1 LHTVEPLSVCVLD
14 GVRASRGDQRIPII
28 GPKLQGI
35 LGALALAVPH
45 SVSTDRLIDGIWGEA
60 TLGNPLNAL
69 QAQISQLRRAVGND
83 AVRHGDG
90 GYRLAVEPDDVD
102 ALVMARCLDEGRA
115 AASRGD
121 LAEASERFTAATAL
135 AHGTPL
141 AGVLDLPFAGA
152 ESTRLTELLLSA
164 HEGDIDAR
172 LGLGR
177 HAEVLAPIQAL
188 VAQHPWHERFH
199 AQLIIALYR
208 CGRQADALA
217 AFQRV
222 RKGLADELG
231 LDVGPELQALERA
244 VLSQDPA
251 LASPVPLAASRRA
264 TVLPTYL
271 TSFVGRAAE
280 FAQLAEA
287 VTRNRIVTVVG
298 PGGVGKS
305 RLLVESVAGWATE
318 REVWYIELAPVLDPV
333 AVPETIA
340 AAVGAPDA
348 STTDDPAAGRPLL
361 RIIDRIGKRDA
372 TIVLDNCEHVAE
384 AAGRTAFALLN
395 ACPELRI
402 VCTSREPLAVAGEL
416 LVHLTPLAA
425 GDAAGLF
432 LERARSVQPDVRIDP
447 EDEEL
452 RDLCAQLDNL
462 PLAIELAAAKTK
474 LLAVGEITARLQDRF
489 RLLRSSDRI
498 GEERHRGLR
507 ATIDGSYEMLF
518 EGERRTFCRLA
529 LFAGG
534 ATVEAIES
542 VCGEDAL
549 EDVERLI
556 ERSLVTADRSGP
568 RTRFRM
574 LESLR
579 AYGVA
584 RLVDD
589 GGDSD
594 AIADFLAWHTDLAH
608 RAEIA
613 ARGADQV
620 EWLERLDE
628 EHDNLRAAF
637 AHAESHD
644 PDAGLRL
651 IGSLILPWYYR
662 GRRQESRHWAET
674 FLDASVQPD
683 PATLAKALA
692 WCGFIAESS
701 GWTGTPGGI
710 EQELDLAERRQRR
723 ALELALGT
731 GDRQLI
737 ADVRMLLPVTL
748 TRRAVAGID
757 TRPQELDDLLGSARL
772 AYAELDDDYGAS
784 IVALTH
790 AIVALSSGDLE
801 AATALVETARR
812 HAVRT
817 GERFTNSRVEWL
829 LGMLADVRGDPE
841 TAYHHI
847 ERSIR
852 LMDELGME
860 QAVTAQAALLVPLAE
875 RSGWPEL
882 AAQWRTYVQ
891 GRVPGVARDEL
902 LTMASARNGEALA
915 ARARGDVDHARAAH
929 LDALTSYET
938 AGVSGGVAYTE
949 TCLGFLEEA
958 MGDGDAAA
966 DHHAAALAAAMTAN
980 EPASLA
986 LALEGLAS
994 VARAA
999 DIDASAELLGAAS
1012 AIWSEAPGATA
1023 SCRSDVQRVTDDVR
1037 ARLGAT
1043 AFDAAFERG
1052 SCLDRHD
1059 ATTAALRSVPR
1070 QLRS

>member
-1 LHTVEPLSVCVLD
+1 MLD

-102 ALVMARCLDEGRA
+102 ALVMERCLDEGRA

-152 ESTRLTELLLSA
+152 ESTRLAELLLSA

-177 HAEVLAPIQAL
+177 HAELLAPIQAL
-188 VAQHPWHERFH
+188 VAEHPWHERFH
-199 AQLIIALYR
+199 AQLIVALYR

-217 AFQRV
+217 AYQRV

-231 LDVGPELQALERA
+231 LDVGPELQSLERA
-244 VLSQDPA
+244 VLSQDPT
-251 LASPVPLAASRRA
+251 LASPVPLAAARRV

-271 TSFVGRAAE
+271 TSFVGRTAE

-384 AAGRTAFALLN
+384 AAGRAAFALLS

-402 VCTSREPLAVAGEL
+402 VCTSREPLAVAGEV

-447 EDEEL
+447 DDEEL

-489 RLLRSSDRI
+489 RLLRSSDRS

-534 ATVEAIES
+534 ATVEAVES

-589 GGDSD
+589 EGDSD

-613 ARGADQV
+613 ARAADQV

-674 FLDASVQPD
+674 FLDAAVEPD

-737 ADVRMLLPVTL
+737 ADLRMLLPVTL
-748 TRRAVAGID
+748 TRPRGRRDRHATAGD
-757 TRPQELDDLLGSARL
+757 RRSARL
-772 AYAELDDDYGAS
+772 S
-784 IVALTH
+784 
-790 AIVALSSGDLE
+790 E
-801 AATALVETARR
+801 AGVRRARR
-812 HAVRT
+812 PLRREHRRADPRDRCLVQRRSRGGHGACRNGPATRRSNRRAIHQQPCRMAARHARGRPWQPRNRLSPHRAKHPTDGRAGDGAGGHGAGRAPRAARRAV
-817 GERFTNSRVEWL
+817 G
-829 LGMLADVRGDPE
+829 LAGTRSAVAHLCPGPGARGG
-841 TAYHHI
+841 A
-847 ERSIR
+847 
-852 LMDELGME
+852 
-860 QAVTAQAALLVPLAE
+860 
-875 RSGWPEL
+875 
-882 AAQWRTYVQ
+882 
-891 GRVPGVARDEL
+891 DEL
-902 LTMASARNGEALA
+902 LTMASARNGEALV

-958 MGDGDAAA
+958 MGDGAAA
-966 DHHAAALAAAMTAN
+966 AEHHAAALAAAMTAN

-1043 AFDAAFERG
+1043 AFEAAFERG
-1052 SCLDRHD
+1052 TRLDRHD